1 METVYSEFKENRMN
15 IDDIDTIDLN
25 ACTDAELNDLLDQ
38 VLIKVDYYKHGVSGA
53 ITAALNKKAFDSNIE
68 KAAAAID
75 PAVLEYLMKNKPAA
89 QSTEVA
95 GLESQSGFGFDNK

>member
-53 ITAALNKKAFDSNIE
+53 ITAALNKKAFDSVKFMRQQRDLLTDKLSKMTKEEIVSYFKK
-68 KAAAAID
+68 KAQD
-75 PAVLEYLMKNKPAA
+75 GVKP
-89 QSTEVA
+89 S
-95 GLESQSGFGFDNK
+95 SN